1 MSPRSVAVIG
11 ASERP
16 QHGSVAFQNLLGGG
30 RAGDVYAINPR
41 YARVH
46 GQPCYPDFSSLP
58 RMPEC
63 AVFAIPARAVPQILD
78 EGGRMGLRSAV
89 IFSAG
94 FAEAGA
100 AGEALQREIGSI
112 AMRHGIAV
120 CGPNCM
126 GIVNTVGRIA
136 MYTGKMPESM
146 PRGRLGVVS
155 QSGSVT
161 YMLLSAARVD
171 VSYAVS
177 SGNQAVLSVT
187 DYLEFLIDDGDTD
200 TIALFVESIG
210 DGPRFLAAVARAR
223 EARKPIIV
231 CKTGRTARAAEAMR
245 AHTGALAGS
254 HEVFSA
260 IARQYGLVQ
269 VDELDEL
276 VEVAALLSSPR
287 RLASGGGIGAIN
299 CSGGENAL
307 VVDVGAALGL
317 DFPALGAETST
328 HLRAELPDFATVMNP
343 LDVTGA
349 LFYSPAGYVRCI
361 RALAADPAI
370 GMVVS
375 VQDIPGG
382 AKVPPEGAAFLKPI
396 VDATVEAAQ
405 AIDKPVAFLTNVSGD
420 VDEGLRR
427 ILIDGGV
434 PVLEGARKGFQAI
447 ARFMAWSRAVTSPP
461 PDVMTVPPLGG
472 AVATALRGG
481 NLGEVEAKGVLR
493 TIGLPVVRGEA
504 AGDADSAVAAAR
516 RIGFPVVLKIDSP
529 DVLHKTDLGGVAL
542 GLASEAAVRE
552 AFGSVIA
559 SVRSRAPSARIRG
572 VLVEETAPAG
582 VELVLGMKRDE
593 LFGPMILL
601 GLGGV
606 FVEALEAFVLRRAPF
621 GREIAEAMI
630 AELPGRMILD
640 GARGAPPADI
650 PALIDMLTKFSAF
663 AAAAAKD
670 IREIDLNPVR
680 VLSRGQGLRILDA
693 VFA

>member
-1 MSPRSVAVIG
+1 MSPRSVAVVG

-30 RAGDVYAINPR
+30 CAGDVYAINPR
-41 YARVH
+41 SERVH
-46 GQPCYPDFSSLP
+46 GQPCYPDFANLP

-63 AVFAIPARAVPQILD
+63 AVFAIPARAVPAILD
-78 EGGRMGLRSAV
+78 EGGRLGLRSAV

-100 AGEALQREIGSI
+100 AGEALQREIASI
-112 AMRHGIAV
+112 AARHGIAV

-136 MYTGKMPESM
+136 MYTGKMPASM

-171 VSYAVS
+171 VSYAIS

-200 TIALFVESIG
+200 TIALFIESIA

-287 RLASGGGIGAIN
+287 RLSSGRGIGAIA

-307 VVDVGAALGL
+307 VVDVCESLAL
-317 DFPALGAETST
+317 DFPPLADETSAR
-328 HLRAELPDFATVMNP
+328 LRAELPDFATVMNP

-349 LFYSPAGYVRCI
+349 LFYNPAGYVRCI

-434 PVLEGARKGFQAI
+434 PVLEGTRKGFQAI

-461 PDVMTVPPLGG
+461 PEVMAAPPLSG
-472 AVATALRGG
+472 AITATLRGG
-481 NLGEVEAKGVLR
+481 GLGEVEAKGVLR
-493 TIGLPVVRGEA
+493 AIGLPVIRGEA
-504 AGDADSAVAAAR
+504 AGDVDSAVAVAR
-516 RIGFPVVLKIDSP
+516 RIGFPVVLKIDSH

-552 AFGSVIA
+552 AFGAVIA
-559 SVRSRAPSARIRG
+559 SVRARAPAAHIRG
-572 VLVEETAPAG
+572 VLVEEMAPPG

-593 LFGPMILL
+593 CFGPMILL

-621 GREIAEAMI
+621 GRDVAEAMI
-630 AELPGRMILD
+630 AELPGRVILD
-640 GARGAPPADI
+640 GVRGAPPADI
-650 PALIDMLTKFSAF
+650 PALIDALVKFSIF
-663 AAAAAKD
+663 AAATSQHVQ
-670 IREIDLNPVR
+670 EIDLNPVR
-680 VLSRGQGLRILDA
+680 VLQRGQGVRILDA
-693 VFA
+693 VFV